1 MIKTTSKNMFG
12 VTSISGF
19 NNQTHKSFDN
29 DDPLNDKIDK
39 EMA

>member
-1 MIKTTSKNMFG
+1 MIKTSSKNMFG
-12 VTSISGF
+12 QTTVSGF
-19 NNQTHKSFDN
+19 NAPTHKSFDN